1 MENTEKKNTGFIVL
15 VIVLVIMVIGL
26 TSYIVYDKV
35 MDSKSDNVT
44 VKINKNDEND
54 NIEKLGKD
62 LFEKFTAFKDYEPG
76 EFIYSSEN
84 LNYITLSND
93 YKLVMAMLNS
103 KDIVYNKN
111 FSYDSDNEEDGV
123 ILDYYSKIKITDLE
137 KSYKDLFGMDKTLDL
152 SVAYEDDSN
161 YAYKKFPATYW
172 DSDVFI
178 GCKQEDDDFVC
189 YGLNGGGIWSGQSF
203 YQYDYSKMENE
214 KLYVYV
220 NHLAIDAPSEFRFC
234 SDYICENIIDDT
246 EYTNEDLEDINN
258 FFEKY
263 KGKTGVYKL
272 VFAKDTNDNWY
283 WEETQIIKR

>member
-1 MENTEKKNTGFIVL
+1 MENNEKKYTVFIVL
-15 VIVLVIMVIGL
+15 VVVLVIMVIGL

-44 VKINKNDEND
+44 VTINKNDENY
-54 NIEKLGKD
+54 NIEKLGKE
-62 LFEKFTAFKDYEPG
+62 LFDKFTAFKDYEPG
-76 EFIYSSEN
+76 ELIYSSED
-84 LNYITLSND
+84 LNYITLSNE
-93 YKLVMAMLNS
+93 YKLIMAMLNS

-152 SVAYEDDSN
+152 SITYDGDSI
-161 YAYKKFPATYW
+161 YAYKQFSASYW
-172 DSDVFI
+172 DSDVLI
-178 GCKQEDDDFVC
+178 GCKQENEEYVC
-189 YGLNGGGIWSGQSF
+189 YGLFGGGTWSGQSY

-234 SDYICENIIDDT
+234 SDYICENKIDDT
-246 EYTNEDLEDINN
+246 EYTKEDLKDINKL
-258 FFEKY
+258 FEKY
-263 KGKTGVYKL
+263 KGKTGVYML
-272 VFAKDTNDNWY
+272 VFAKDINDNWY